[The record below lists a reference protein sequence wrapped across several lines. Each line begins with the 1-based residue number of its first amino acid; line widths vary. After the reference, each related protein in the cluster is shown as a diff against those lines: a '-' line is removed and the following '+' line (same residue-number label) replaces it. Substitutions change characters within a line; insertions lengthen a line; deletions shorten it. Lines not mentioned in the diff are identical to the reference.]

1 MQNNYNNFGLWF
13 LSMKF
18 SSVRIFKSAY
28 VCCVQLR
35 YTFPRLMLLQ
45 EPLLIIAAFYL
56 LFLLVIIY
64 VRLDFAISKVL
75 LPAQQYNNAHLT
87 ALCLGLPRWASTS
100 KVKPIWIILKQET
113 VSGSG
118 ISWTI
123 YKSAPRYRHRLRSE
137 VMINWL
143 QSVKSELTG
152 EKRSTV
158 MRIREKAGFTPG
170 IKEWGTSERYYT

>member
-123 YKSAPRYRHRLRSE
+123 YKSAPRSRQITTPASRHSVFCLYRLLYVFCGSHRQQNQWSLAAD
-137 VMINWL
+137 I
-143 QSVKSELTG
+143 
-152 EKRSTV
+152 
-158 MRIREKAGFTPG
+158 
-170 IKEWGTSERYYT
+170 SERGRRNGTKFCR